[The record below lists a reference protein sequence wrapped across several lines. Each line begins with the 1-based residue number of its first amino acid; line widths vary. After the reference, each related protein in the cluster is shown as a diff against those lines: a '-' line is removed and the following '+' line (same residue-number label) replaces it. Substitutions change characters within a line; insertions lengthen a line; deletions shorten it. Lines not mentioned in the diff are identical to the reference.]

1 MVSFHLTSAILF
13 GEILYAK
20 VQRASGRQVSLSL
33 TVPGY
38 YGSLPQI
45 EDGLLAPVSLQDK
58 ASRTGFCSYTRRL
71 GIPFHPVHCLLALSV
86 LFPLSILHKNHS
98 PTRSR

>member
-1 MVSFHLTSAILF
+1 MFFHSEYSLIAPSANLAE
-13 GEILYAK
+13 EILYAK
-20 VQRASGRQVSLSL
+20 VQRVSGRQVPLSL

-45 EDGLLAPVSLQDK
+45 EDGLLAPVSLQYK
-58 ASRTGFCSYTRRL
+58 AGRAGFCPYTRLL

-86 LFPLSILHKNHS
+86 LFPAVSS
-98 PTRSR
+98 A